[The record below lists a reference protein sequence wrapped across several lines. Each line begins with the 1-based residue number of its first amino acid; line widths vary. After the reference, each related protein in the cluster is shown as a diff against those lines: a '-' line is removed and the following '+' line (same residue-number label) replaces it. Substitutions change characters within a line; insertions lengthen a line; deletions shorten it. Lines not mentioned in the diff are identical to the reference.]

1 MRLTAFRSCSFSR
14 LWIETRRGYA
24 GDFVGSP
31 SKIRTHA
38 KQLFEINVL
47 RIFSVAAC
55 PRAVNHVD
63 DQAFAKPRR
72 APPAPHASPASDLS
86 GVRQEKPRRNGAVAR
101 KPLRFDEDTNVMRAR
116 PGATSSSLPKPELAP
131 PGKARGIVNGVLL
144 DAVLW
149 ATIIAL
155 GVAIWHRLNS

>member
-1 MRLTAFRSCSFSR
+1 

-38 KQLFEINVL
+38 KQRFEINAL

-55 PRAVNHVD
+55 PRAVKDVD

-72 APPAPHASPASDLS
+72 TPPAPHASPASDLS
-86 GVRQEKPRRNGAVAR
+86 GVRQENPCRNGAVAR
-101 KPLRFDEDTNVMRAR
+101 KPLRSDEDTSVMRAR
-116 PGATSSSLPKPELAP
+116 REATLIESPQAGTRAAEQGAWDRQWRA
-131 PGKARGIVNGVLL
+131 A
-144 DAVLW
+144 
-149 ATIIAL
+149 
-155 GVAIWHRLNS
+155 